1 MLLALHCSFIA
12 PRTPLRP
19 HATALPRAAC
29 HTAAALAA
37 VLCDEQVD
45 DALPQQLYLEYFS
58 PDYRLNYNR
67 RPVRAGGGARGGVGG
82 GWAWAWVCRQT
93 ILILL
98 NVECRVY

>member
-1 MLLALHCSFIA
+1 MGRACWALCSCPSCGVLLALHCSFIA

-67 RPVRAGGGARGGVGG
+67 RPVSIRVWSAVRWAGEG
-82 GWAWAWVCRQT
+82 
-93 ILILL
+93 
-98 NVECRVY
+98 